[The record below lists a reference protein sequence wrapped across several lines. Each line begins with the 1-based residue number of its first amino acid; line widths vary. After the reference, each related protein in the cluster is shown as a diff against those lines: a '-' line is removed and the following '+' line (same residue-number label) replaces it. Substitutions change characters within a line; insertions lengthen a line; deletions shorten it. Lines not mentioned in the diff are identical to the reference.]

1 MLRQFFVRSLLLVA
15 LAVSLF
21 PALSVAENERDD
33 AAAVVHY
40 RKVDVD
46 GLKVFYREAGDAR
59 KPTILLLHGF
69 PTSSQM
75 YRNLIPKLANRI
87 T

>member
-1 MLRQFFVRSLLLVA
+1 MLRQLLVRWFVVAA
-15 LAVSLF
+15 LAASLF
-21 PALSVAENERDD
+21 PALAAAGDDRDD

-40 RKVDVD
+40 RKADVD
-46 GLKVFYREAGDAR
+46 GVKVFYREAGDPR

-75 YRNLIPKLANRI
+75 SKMSRS
-87 T
+87 